1 MEHRTAYHAAE
12 TTLKN
17 LVRELAEEQIKRHKF
32 KGTFLLD
39 ASFWIHIDD
48 DPFVDLDRMEDHW
61 LVLAGDLHWDRL
73 SNPMLVHDFL
83 RRKIVTWPNVSEL
96 ANKIAAAQ
104 MVAGRRR
111 KFNSCAYVHS
121 FNLRPFI
128 KVLS

>member
-1 MEHRTAYHAAE
+1 MEHRTAYYAAQS
-12 TTLKN
+12 TLN
-17 LVRELAEEQIKRHKF
+17 GLVRELADEQSKRRQF

-39 ASFWIHIDD
+39 AIFWVHIDD
-48 DPFVDLDRMEDHW
+48 HPFNDPDRTEDHW
-61 LVLAGDLHWDRL
+61 IVLAGDLYWDRL

-83 RRKIVTWPNVSEL
+83 RRKIVTWPQVSEL

-104 MVAGRRR
+104 MVAGRRQ

-121 FNLRPFI
+121 FNLLPFI

>member
-17 LVRELAEEQIKRHKF
+17 LVRELAEQQSKRRQF
-32 KGTFLLD
+32 KGTFVLD
-39 ASFWIHIDD
+39 ASFWIHIDN

-61 LVLAGDLHWDRL
+61 LVLNGDVNWDAL
-73 SNPMLVHDFL
+73 SNPMWLRDFL
-83 RRKIVTWPNVSEL
+83 QRQIVTWPQVSEL
-96 ANKIAAAQ
+96 ATKIAAAQ

-111 KFNSCAYVHS
+111 KFNSCAYVHK
-121 FNLRPFI
+121 FNLRPLI